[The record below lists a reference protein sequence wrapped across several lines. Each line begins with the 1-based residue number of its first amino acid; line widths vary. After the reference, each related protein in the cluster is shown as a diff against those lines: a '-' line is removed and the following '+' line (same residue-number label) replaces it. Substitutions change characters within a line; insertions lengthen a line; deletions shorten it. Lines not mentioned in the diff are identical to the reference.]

1 MKSRLALTIAPLL
14 MIAFGAHAH
23 AEVRKHETSRHG
35 SARIASIRHH
45 SKTHLAF
52 HVHHH
57 GGRALAY
64 RSHRDSDGW
73 TAEAAGVSAAPIGTF
88 DGATVQNASF
98 ERPANSSA
106 MLADSERGIASYYG
120 GKENG
125 RRTSSGR
132 IFDDREMTAAHQ
144 TLPFG
149 TKVLVQIPGTDD
161 SVVVTI
167 TDRLFSRHRIIDL
180 SKGAAEKLGIVRAG
194 TALVM
199 LTPEN

>member
-35 SARIASIRHH
+35 SARIASTRH
-45 SKTHLAF
+45 SKVHLAF

-57 GGRALAY
+57 RGHEIAY

-73 TAEAAGVSAAPIGTF
+73 SAEAAGVSTAPIGTF
-88 DGATVQNASF
+88 DGATVQTASF
-98 ERPANSSA
+98 ERPANSGA
-106 MLADSERGIASYYG
+106 MLAESQRGIASYYG

-125 RRTSSGR
+125 RRTSSGQ

-149 TKVLVQIPGTDD
+149 TRVLVRIPGTDD

-180 SKGAAEKLGIVRAG
+180 SKGAAEKLGIIRAG

>member
-35 SARIASIRHH
+35 SARIASARH
-45 SKTHLAF
+45 SKSHLAL
-52 HVHHH
+52 HLHHRH
-57 GGRALAY
+57 GRAIAY
-64 RSHRDSDGW
+64 REHRDSDGW
-73 TAEAAGVSAAPIGTF
+73 SAEAAGISASPIGTF
-88 DGATVQNASF
+88 DGATVQTASF
-98 ERPANSSA
+98 ERPEASSR
-106 MLADSERGIASYYG
+106 MLADSQRGIASYYG

-125 RRTSSGR
+125 RRTSSGQ
-132 IFDDREMTAAHQ
+132 IFNDREMTAAHQ

-149 TKVLVQIPGTDD
+149 TKVLVSIPGTDD

-167 TDRLFSRHRIIDL
+167 TDRLFSSRRIIDL
-180 SKGAAEKLGIVRAG
+180 SKGAAERLGIIRAG

-199 LTPEN
+199 LTREN